1 MDTDRGF
8 WIALLVGGLL
18 IAALSAG
25 QQYMTNDPKNP
36 YSEFKLKPVI
46 RDFFIGAF
54 LSSVI
59 YMFIPDSIQQLFSS
73 MQASLPTTSGEVV
86 KDIELQ
92 TGPARF

>member
-25 QQYMTNDPKNP
+25 QQYMNDTKNP
-36 YSEFKLKPVI
+36 YSEFKVKPVI

-59 YMFIPDSIQQLFSS
+59 YMFIPDSIQQLF
-73 MQASLPTTSGEVV
+73 ASIKIPSGETN
-86 KDIELQ
+86 DIELQ

>member
-8 WIALLVGGLL
+8 WIALIVGGLL

-25 QQYMTNDPKNP
+25 QQYMMNDPKNP
-36 YSEFKLKPVI
+36 YSEFKVKPVI

-59 YMFIPDSIQQLFSS
+59 YMLIPDSIQQLF
-73 MQASLPTTSGEVV
+73 ASIKSASSGEVN
-86 KDIELQ
+86 DIELQ